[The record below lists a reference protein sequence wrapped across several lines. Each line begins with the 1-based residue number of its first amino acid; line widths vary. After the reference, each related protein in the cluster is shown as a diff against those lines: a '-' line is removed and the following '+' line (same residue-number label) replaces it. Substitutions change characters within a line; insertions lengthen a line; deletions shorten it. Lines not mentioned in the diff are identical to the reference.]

1 MRNLNQETITQAVIA
16 RLAQTPDARLKEL
29 MTSLVQHLHAF
40 ARETRMTESEWQLG
54 IDFLTAVGHKCSPT
68 RQEFILLSDVLGL
81 STLMV
86 AMNHDKPAG
95 CTEATVIGPF
105 YVADA
110 PRLPDGADL
119 ARGAPGQ
126 PCLVR
131 GRVCGPDG
139 MPVPG
144 AEVEFWQS
152 DADGRYDVEYEEL
165 AEHRARGILRSGS
178 DGGFELRTVVALPYQ
193 VPDDGPVGQ
202 LLRATGGH
210 PWRPAHMHFKV
221 SAAGYEPL
229 VTHVYREGDPYLDSD
244 VVYGVRQSLI
254 TPWVEDEQGLH
265 HVEFEFVLQRRP
277 S

>member
-40 ARETRMTESEWQLG
+40 ARETRLTEPEWQMG
-54 IDFLTAVGHKCSPT
+54 IEFLTAVGHKCSPT
-68 RQEFILLSDVLGL
+68 RQEFVLLSDVLGL

-95 CTEATVIGPF
+95 CTESTVLGPF

-110 PRLPDGADL
+110 PRLPNGADL

-131 GRVCGPDG
+131 GRVCALDG
-139 MPVPG
+139 AAVAG

-152 DADGRYDVEYEEL
+152 DAEGRYDAQYEDL
-165 AEHRARGILRSGS
+165 DEHRARGVLSSGS
-178 DGGFELRTVVALPYQ
+178 DGRFELRTVLALPYP
-193 VPDDGPVGQ
+193 VPVDGPVGQ
-202 LLRATGGH
+202 LLGATGGH
-210 PWRPAHMHFKV
+210 PWRPAHMHFKI
-221 SAAGYEPL
+221 SAPGYEPL
-229 VTHVYREGDPYLDSD
+229 TTHVYRQDDPYLDSD
-244 VVYGVRQSLI
+244 AVYGVRHSLI
-254 TPWVEDEQGLH
+254 TPWVDDGQGMH
-265 HVEFEFVLQRRP
+265 RIEFDFVLQRRAL
-277 S
+277 

>member
-40 ARETRMTESEWQLG
+40 ARETRLTEPEWQMG
-54 IDFLTAVGHKCSPT
+54 IEFLTAVGHKCSPT
-68 RQEFILLSDVLGL
+68 RQEFVLLSDVLGL

-86 AMNHDKPAG
+86 AMNHDKPVG
-95 CTEATVIGPF
+95 CTESTVLGPF

-131 GRVCGPDG
+131 GRVCALDG
-139 MPVPG
+139 AAVAG

-152 DADGRYDVEYEEL
+152 DAEGRYDAQYEDL
-165 AEHRARGILRSGS
+165 DEHRARGVLSSGS
-178 DGGFELRTVVALPYQ
+178 DGRFELRTVLALPYP
-193 VPDDGPVGQ
+193 VPVDGPVGQ
-202 LLRATGGH
+202 LLGAIGGH
-210 PWRPAHMHFKV
+210 PWRPAHMHFKI
-221 SAAGYEPL
+221 SAPGYEPL
-229 VTHVYREGDPYLDSD
+229 TTHVYRQDDPYLDSD
-244 VVYGVRQSLI
+244 AVYGVRQSLI
-254 TPWVEDEQGLH
+254 APWVDDGQGLH
-265 HVEFEFVLQRRP
+265 RIEFDFVLQRRAL
-277 S
+277 

>member
-40 ARETRMTESEWQLG
+40 ARETRLTEPEWQKG
-54 IDFLTAVGHKCSPT
+54 IEFLTAVGQKCSPT

-95 CTEATVIGPF
+95 CTEATVQGPF
-105 YVADA
+105 YLADA
-110 PRLPDGADL
+110 PRMADGADV

-131 GRVCGPDG
+131 GRVSAPDG
-139 MPVPG
+139 SAVAD

-152 DADGRYDVEYEEL
+152 DADGRYDVQYEGRSEL
-165 AEHRARGILRSGS
+165 RARGVLSSGS
-178 DGGFELRTVVALPYQ
+178 DGRFELRTVVALPYP

-202 LLRATGGH
+202 LLGATGGH
-210 PWRPAHMHFKV
+210 PWRPAHMHFKI
-221 SAAGYEPL
+221 SAPGYEPL
-229 VTHVYREGDPYLDSD
+229 TTHVYREDDPYLDSD
-244 VVYGVRQSLI
+244 AVYGVRQSLI
-254 TPWVEDEQGLH
+254 APWVDDGQGLH
-265 HVEFEFVLQRRP
+265 RIDFDFVLQRRAL
-277 S
+277 

>member
-40 ARETRMTESEWQLG
+40 ARETRLTEPEWQMG
-54 IDFLTAVGHKCSPT
+54 IEFLTAVGHKCSPT
-68 RQEFILLSDVLGL
+68 RQEFVLLSDVLGL

-95 CTEATVIGPF
+95 CTESTVLGPF

-131 GRVCGPDG
+131 GRVCALDG
-139 MPVPG
+139 ASVAG

-152 DADGRYDVEYEEL
+152 DAEGRYDVQYEDL
-165 AEHRARGILRSGS
+165 DEHRARGVLSSGS
-178 DGGFELRTVVALPYQ
+178 DGCFELRTVLALPYP
-193 VPDDGPVGQ
+193 VPVDGPVGQ
-202 LLRATGGH
+202 LLGATGGH
-210 PWRPAHMHFKV
+210 PWRPAHMHFKI
-221 SAAGYEPL
+221 SAPGYEPL
-229 VTHVYREGDPYLDSD
+229 TTHVYRQDDPYLDSD
-244 VVYGVRQSLI
+244 AVYGVRQSLI
-254 TPWVEDEQGLH
+254 APWVDDGQGLH
-265 HVEFEFVLQRRP
+265 RIEFDFVLQRRAL
-277 S
+277 

>member
-40 ARETRMTESEWQLG
+40 ARETRLTEPEWQKG
-54 IDFLTAVGHKCSPT
+54 IEFLTAVGQKCSPT

-95 CTEATVIGPF
+95 CTEATVLGPF

-110 PRLPDGADL
+110 PRMADGADV

-139 MPVPG
+139 VAVAG

-152 DADGRYDVEYEEL
+152 DADGRYDVQYEGL
-165 AEHRARGILRSGS
+165 SEHRARGVLNSGS
-178 DGGFELRTVVALPYQ
+178 DGRFELRTVVALPYQ

-210 PWRPAHMHFKV
+210 PWRPAHMHFRI
-221 SAAGYEPL
+221 SAPGYEPL
-229 VTHVYREGDPYLDSD
+229 TTHVYREDDPFLDSD
-244 VVYGVRQSLI
+244 AVYGVRQSLI
-254 TPWVEDEQGLH
+254 TPWVDDGQGLH
-265 HVEFEFVLQRRP
+265 RIDFDFVLQRRAL
-277 S
+277 

>member
-40 ARETRMTESEWQLG
+40 ARETRLTEPEWQMG
-54 IDFLTAVGHKCSPT
+54 IEFLTAVGQKCSPT

-95 CTEATVIGPF
+95 CTESTVVGPF

-126 PCLVR
+126 PCLVQ
-131 GRVCGPDG
+131 GRVCALDG
-139 MPVPG
+139 ASVAG

-152 DADGRYDVEYEEL
+152 DAEGRYDVQYEDL
-165 AEHRARGILRSGS
+165 DEHRARGVLSSGS
-178 DGGFELRTVVALPYQ
+178 DGRFELRTVLALPYP
-193 VPDDGPVGQ
+193 VPVDGPVGQ
-202 LLRATGGH
+202 LLGAIGGH
-210 PWRPAHMHFKV
+210 PWRPAHMHFKI
-221 SAAGYEPL
+221 SAPGYEPL
-229 VTHVYREGDPYLDSD
+229 TTHVYRQDDPYLDSD
-244 VVYGVRQSLI
+244 AVYGVRQSLI
-254 TPWVEDEQGLH
+254 APWVDDGQGMH
-265 HVEFEFVLQRRP
+265 RIEFDFVLQRRAL
-277 S
+277 